1 MLKYLKYVF
10 LLFLVFVF
18 IGCGEK
24 EEVNSYSVTFI
35 VDEKVEVV
43 KVGENEK
50 VSKPSDPVKE
60 GFIFAGW
67 FIEDN
72 LYDFNEEVTKD
83 ISLTAR
89 FDNVITKIE
98 AETESYIFYLNE
110 VNLTDISN
118 KGYIYS
124 GSEKEEV
131 VINYDYSNVDTEKEG
146 SYKVKGS
153 IDIKD
158 GYVLSSD
165 ILNEVYIT
173 VTIKPERALIKEIL
187 KRDDYSCYVG
197 EKSTDVIPN
206 RCRAVL
212 ENGEIVLVSCK
223 WDFTTVNFNEVG
235 EYVIEGV
242 VTVPGE
248 YKLDEGISLNT
259 SMNITVKDYRFYIEE
274 INDRSRDEYYVR
286 DNICLEIKG
295 DDFKINKIDG
305 KENFVTW
312 YINESDGVYCLFDFA
327 DAKETEAAVHVLKE
341 GISFDIVAVITYEGV
356 EYRSKEIHFDISY
369 YDEKEKDKD
378 SVVILCDEKDLKYL
392 DPFSE
397 GYVYCPNQFYVLLKS
412 TSIKFMTYPEGV
424 NTKEEKANYII
435 AEYNNK
441 TALFDVV
448 FMSSDMI
455 ELIMEKDSNVFWEI
469 IYKKDYY
476 GGTFQQQITSYKG
489 KEYGRVY
496 FPEHPL
502 GMVDCGLFYSSS
514 DLIKY
519 DIEDPA
525 GVSFEKWAEESV
537 GKLPG
542 GVSLIEEN
550 EEKFISNLS
559 RMMVAEKVDGIYVDA
574 KKIDINVIKEYYEE
588 LKQMGVFGENAILR
602 YEQNNADSFIGMPY
616 PSIDGYIMKPKKE
629 SMVFSYLNPRDKDET
644 NRIYDSAAAI
654 DSVLNRFRYQGVAEA
669 AFNAAM
675 RIESDFIYNIYAEE
689 YGITNRNCVY
699 YELRYDNGRCN
710 SRFVYE

>member
-295 DDFKINKIDG
+295 DDFKINKID
-305 KENFVTW
+305 T
-312 YINESDGVYCLFDFA
+312 
-327 DAKETEAAVHVLKE
+327 
-341 GISFDIVAVITYEGV
+341 SFKLNDNLRNREIRFITY
-356 EYRSKEIHFDISY
+356 YKH
-369 YDEKEKDKD
+369 
-378 SVVILCDEKDLKYL
+378 SVCYL
-392 DPFSE
+392 F
-397 GYVYCPNQFYVLLKS
+397 
-412 TSIKFMTYPEGV
+412 
-424 NTKEEKANYII
+424 
-435 AEYNNK
+435 
-441 TALFDVV
+441 
-448 FMSSDMI
+448 
-455 ELIMEKDSNVFWEI
+455 
-469 IYKKDYY
+469 
-476 GGTFQQQITSYKG
+476 GTF
-489 KEYGRVY
+489 
-496 FPEHPL
+496 
-502 GMVDCGLFYSSS
+502 
-514 DLIKY
+514 
-519 DIEDPA
+519 
-525 GVSFEKWAEESV
+525 
-537 GKLPG
+537 
-542 GVSLIEEN
+542 
-550 EEKFISNLS
+550 
-559 RMMVAEKVDGIYVDA
+559 
-574 KKIDINVIKEYYEE
+574 
-588 LKQMGVFGENAILR
+588 
-602 YEQNNADSFIGMPY
+602 
-616 PSIDGYIMKPKKE
+616 
-629 SMVFSYLNPRDKDET
+629 
-644 NRIYDSAAAI
+644 
-654 DSVLNRFRYQGVAEA
+654 
-669 AFNAAM
+669 
-675 RIESDFIYNIYAEE
+675 
-689 YGITNRNCVY
+689 
-699 YELRYDNGRCN
+699 
-710 SRFVYE
+710 